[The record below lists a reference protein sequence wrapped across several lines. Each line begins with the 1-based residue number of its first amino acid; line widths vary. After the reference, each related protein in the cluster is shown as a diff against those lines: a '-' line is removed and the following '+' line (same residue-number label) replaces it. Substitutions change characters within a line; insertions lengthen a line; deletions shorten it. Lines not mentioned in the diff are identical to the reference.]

1 MKFVEKF
8 RGAATGV
15 PRRLAIAV
23 IGAALLSGLVGAIGG
38 SATVGAFS
46 KTGLPVEY
54 LQIPSAAMGRNI
66 KVQFQGGGPHA
77 VYLLDGLRAQDDY
90 NGWDINTPAFEEFYQ
105 SGLSVIMPVGGQS
118 SFYSDWYQPAWGNG
132 RPHLQVGDVPDPGD
146 AAVAAGQQ
154 AVSPLGNAAVGLSM
168 SGGSAMILAAYYP
181 QQFPYA
187 ASLSGFLNPSEGWWP
202 TLIGLAMG
210 DAGGYNATNMWG
222 PTSDPAWKR
231 NDPMV
236 QIPRLVA
243 NNTRIWVYCGNGTPN
258 DLGGDSMPAKFLE
271 QFTLRTNEQ
280 FRDNY
285 AAAGGRN
292 GTFNFPPNGTHE
304 WGYWNQQLVAM
315 KPDIMQ
321 VSTRSTP
328 RASPAAAAT
337 APPDAPKPASAA
349 AHPSALLPMFLSG
362 QLIE

>member
-1 MKFVEKF
+1 MKIVEKF
-8 RGAATGV
+8 RGTAGRL
-15 PRRLAIAV
+15 PRRLAIA
-23 IGAALLSGLVGAIGG
+23 ITGALLLSGLVGAIGG

-46 KTGLPVEY
+46 KKGLPVEY
-54 LQIPSAAMGRNI
+54 LNVPSAAMGHDI

-77 VYLLDGLRAQDDY
+77 VYLLDGLRAQDDF
-90 NGWDINTPAFEEFYQ
+90 NGWDINTPAFEEYYQ

-118 SFYSDWYQPAWGNG
+118 SFYSDWYQPACGKSGCQTYKWETFVTKEL
-132 RPHLQVGDVPDPGD
+132 PTYLQANRG
-146 AAVAAGQQ
+146 
-154 AVSPLGNAAVGLSM
+154 VSPNGNAAVGLSM
-168 SGGSAMILAAYYP
+168 AGGSSMILAAYYP
-181 QQFPYA
+181 QQFSYA

-210 DAGGYNATNMWG
+210 DAGGYNATSMWG

-231 NDPMV
+231 NDAMV

-271 QFTLRTNEQ
+271 QFTLRTNTQ

-292 GTFNFPPNGTHE
+292 GTFNFPPNGTHD

-315 KPDIMQ
+315 KPDIQ
-321 VSTRSTP
+321 
-328 RASPAAAAT
+328 RA
-337 APPDAPKPASAA
+337 
-349 AHPSALLPMFLSG
+349 LSG
-362 QLIE
+362 GQGAT